1 LSQLISLALKG
12 VLTVATTTEF
22 ANQVLTLTNEFRAQN
37 GLSALK
43 LNTELNAAAYAHSE
57 DMAKQDYFDH
67 IGKNG
72 SKPWDRAKVVGYE
85 AQAMGENIAAGYT
98 TAAEVVQGWIN
109 SPGHRANLL
118 NTKYTELGVGY
129 FYLTP
134 DTGSVNY
141 NTYWTQLFGSGDLNP
156 NSFLPTPTPAPTPTP
171 PPTLAG
177 NDELIGGSTGEQLA
191 GEGGNDRIFGNGGND
206 ILLGGSGNDLLNGG
220 SGADLMTG
228 GDGTDSFV
236 FDSGRTFATAD
247 FGIDRIVDFAKGTD
261 KVVLDKTSFG
271 AISSTQIGVVRRDG
285 LANTSSKQIVYSRGT
300 GKLFFNPNGSAS
312 GFGKGGAFAIVDS
325 DNNSSTAAPVL
336 AASDF
341 QIVM

>member
-1 LSQLISLALKG
+1 M
-12 VLTVATTTEF
+12 ATATEF
-22 ANQVLTLTNEFRAQN
+22 ANQVLTLTNEFRAQS
-37 GLSALK
+37 GLPALK

-72 SKPWDRAKVVGYE
+72 SEPWDRAKLVGYE

-98 TAAEVVQGWIN
+98 TASAVVNGWID

-118 NTKYTELGVGY
+118 NSNYTELGVGY
-129 FYLTP
+129 FYSAN

-156 NSFLPTPTPAPTPTP
+156 NSYLPTSTPAPTPSPTP
-171 PPTLAG
+171 TPVPLSG
-177 NDELIGGSTGEQLA
+177 NDELVGSATGEQLA
-191 GEGGNDRIFGNGGND
+191 GEGGNDRIFGNGGKD
-206 ILLGGSGNDLLNGG
+206 ILAGGMGDDLLNGG
-220 SGADLMTG
+220 AGNDLMTG
-228 GDGTDSFV
+228 GDGKDSFV
-236 FDSGRTFATAD
+236 FDSSRTFAVAD
-247 FGIDRIVDFAKGTD
+247 FGVDRITDFVRGTD

-300 GKLFFNPNGSAS
+300 GRLFFNANGSS
-312 GFGKGGAFAIVDS
+312 TGFGKGGAFAIIDT
-325 DNNSSTAAPVL
+325 DNNSSTAAPSL
-336 AASDF
+336 SASDF
-341 QIVM
+341 QIVT